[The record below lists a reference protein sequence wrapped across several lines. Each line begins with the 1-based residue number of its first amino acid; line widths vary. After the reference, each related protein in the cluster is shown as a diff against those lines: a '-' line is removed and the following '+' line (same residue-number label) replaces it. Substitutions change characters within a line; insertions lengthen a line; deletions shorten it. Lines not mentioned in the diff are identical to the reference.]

1 MIPRSLSRSSFSQ
14 TVLKINRFSLP
25 KTMSRLI
32 PLPLHAGL
40 AAAEQL
46 QVFEATP
53 PGSRKVIVSTNIAEV
68 QTAQCLFV
76 QA

>member
-1 MIPRSLSRSSFSQ
+1 
-14 TVLKINRFSLP
+14 
-25 KTMSRLI
+25 MSRLI